1 MCKLRLLCWCLMVK
15 KSEMCF
21 GVKYFILFLP
31 RLMLAAGGVNK
42 GVKNKIKYFKPK
54 HISDFFTIK
63 HQHSKR
69 NLHIFISF

>member
-1 MCKLRLLCWCLMVK
+1 MLVFDGEKNQRYF
-15 KSEMCF
+15 F
-21 GVKYFILFLP
+21 GVKYFILFLTQIDVGG
-31 RLMLAAGGVNK
+31 GGVNK

-69 NLHIFISF
+69 NLHVFISF